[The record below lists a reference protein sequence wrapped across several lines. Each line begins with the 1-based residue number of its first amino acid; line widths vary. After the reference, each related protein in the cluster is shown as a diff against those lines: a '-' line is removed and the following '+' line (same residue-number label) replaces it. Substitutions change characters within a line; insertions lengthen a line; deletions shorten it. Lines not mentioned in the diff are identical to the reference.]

1 MHRLDMSRQRQKGFT
16 LIELLV
22 VMAVIG
28 IILAIASPRVHRAL
42 PGVEL
47 RQAAYGLASAMRHT
61 RATAMSSGAAHLLVL
76 DIGQSTYSYPG
87 SEDGVLA
94 TGLEIDVTTD
104 VTLMD
109 EATRR
114 AGFLFFP
121 DGTSAGGQIVVKGGT
136 RALIVDIDWLTGR
149 IAVTEAEK
157 DMSF

>member
-1 MHRLDMSRQRQKGFT
+1 MHRHDGSGQGQGGFT

-22 VMAVIG
+22 VMAMIG

-47 RQAAYGLASAMRHT
+47 RQAAYDLASALRHT

-76 DIGQSTYSYPG
+76 DIDRSVYSYPG
-87 SEDGVLA
+87 GRDGVLPN
-94 TGLEIDVTTD
+94 GLEIDVTTD

-109 EATRR
+109 EETGR

-121 DGTSAGGQIVVKGGT
+121 DGTSAGGQVVVKSGRRG
-136 RALIVDIDWLTGR
+136 LIVDIDWLTGR
-149 IAVTEAEK
+149 IVVEETEK
-157 DMSF
+157 DM